1 MTAPKTQPWPAA
13 RVEMWPIAKI
23 RRYAGNAK
31 NHPPEQI
38 REIAASMQEFGVTTA
53 ILLDENSEIIAG
65 HGRLDAAELLKLP
78 KYPIMRAKGW
88 TEAQKRAY
96 RLADNVLPNTGGAA
110 LLPDMVKIE
119 LADLEKMNYDTDR
132 FGLGDISLPELG
144 ADAAP
149 APKSP
154 RRKTTL
160 FISVKNADAD
170 KASKII
176 ATALT
181 KARIEHNL

>member
-1 MTAPKTQPWPAA
+1 MITTKAPEWPAA
-13 RVEMWPIAKI
+13 RVEMWPVAKI

-31 NHPPEQI
+31 SHPPEQI
-38 REIAASMQEFGVTTA
+38 SAIAESMQEFGVTTA
-53 ILLDENSEIIAG
+53 ILLDEKNEIIAG

-78 KYPIMRAKGW
+78 KYPVMRAKGW

-96 RLADNVLPNTGGAA
+96 RLADNVLPNIGGAA

-132 FGLGDISLPELG
+132 FGLGDIDLPELG
-144 ADAAP
+144 TEA

-154 RRKTTL
+154 RTKQTI
-160 FISVKNADAD
+160 FVSVRIADAE
-170 KASKII
+170 KTRKVIRA
-176 ATALT
+176 ALT
-181 KARIEHNL
+181 KAKIDHNL